1 MWVIRGKS
9 TSLDGEEPGVF
20 VLEIRGVGTA
30 VGGVSPHLRV
40 VFLVQ
45 VGMAVVGSPRSC
57 VGSAMP
63 AWSRAGCLALLV
75 GAGSRA
81 GIIPG

>member
-9 TSLDGEEPGVF
+9 TSLDREEAGVF

-30 VGGVSPHLRV
+30 VGGVSPHLRA

-45 VGMAVVGSPRSC
+45 VGMVEAGSPWMECWLLR
-57 VGSAMP
+57 
-63 AWSRAGCLALLV
+63 CLP
-75 GAGSRA
+75 GAGLAAWLSL
-81 GIIPG
+81 